1 MKKNAYPA
9 YEHSHRKSHLSGYSY
24 TGTYSTRKT
33 EEIYINMWHSTGRWR
48 EIPAC
53 LFGLYGG
60 KFACLPCLTC

>member
-33 EEIYINMWHSTGRWR
+33 EEIYINM
-48 EIPAC
+48 
-53 LFGLYGG
+53 
-60 KFACLPCLTC
+60 